1 MPDPEDTSA
10 EAAPPETKVP
20 LPETQAER
28 PGPDPVAEITAQE
41 LSAVMGDGRTQIVD
55 VRDLDFFIGHIPG
68 ARHVPCSEF
77 EECVERL
84 AKEFARSG
92 KLIVFLCMDSVRRAR
107 RCASCFLGYVTE
119 NVPDRHCDIRVL
131 TGGFHHW
138 ENCYAT
144 QVNGSRFISRQ
155 FLFTP
160 RSRNLSPRGVRGEK
174 PAPGRSTSPV
184 VRQIATEGCL
194 PKMFKL
200 TDAKVRPTVAEE
212 SRSATASAASL
223 PAIRPRRQGPIS
235 LSPSSAGGSRLSSM
249 DELPQVNSRVNTVD
263 KMPTMLE
270 ATTYDVLPETAT
282 SDRLPETATSDSM
295 PELQPVL
302 ASDRRAGRILSGQTL
317 PRVPD
322 DSPDQLPHGRRP
334 SRGRQR
340 TAHSPDASPE
350 SEAVRMEGTEQEFAW
365 RGALG
370 LGEKVGV
377 RSISGGCWIRATVT
391 AIGVEQVKV
400 QYESTPGRA
409 CWKLLS
415 RWSDQLRQD
424 KANDPDTGTEVG
436 TTVMVRSLSAGRWHQ
451 AVVTA
456 ATGRQVKVQYFQ
468 GGRCCLKTLDVNSE
482 FIKWCNNGAAVEP
495 AGAAGVEPAASSCGA
510 SGAAAPHAAP
520 RQLWQGGAPSH
531 GLRKH
536 TRSVDIAERDRQV
549 RVDLVAYM
557 SPATLAMYF
566 RSEGTQVVDV
576 RDEEFRRGH
585 IPGARHICHEGF
597 DRELPDLAREFG
609 GSTKTLVF
617 LDADSRILAPR
628 CACSLLRHLES
639 RYGEW
644 RCKIY
649 VLYGGYAAWE
659 RYFIERSP
667 DE

>member
-1 MPDPEDTSA
+1 MPTMLESATYGVLSEISEFTTSDT
-10 EAAPPETKVP
+10 
-20 LPETQAER
+20 LPELRPPQA
-28 PGPDPVAEITAQE
+28 
-41 LSAVMGDGRTQIVD
+41 
-55 VRDLDFFIGHIPG
+55 
-68 ARHVPCSEF
+68 
-77 EECVERL
+77 
-84 AKEFARSG
+84 
-92 KLIVFLCMDSVRRAR
+92 
-107 RCASCFLGYVTE
+107 
-119 NVPDRHCDIRVL
+119 
-131 TGGFHHW
+131 
-138 ENCYAT
+138 
-144 QVNGSRFISRQ
+144 
-155 FLFTP
+155 
-160 RSRNLSPRGVRGEK
+160 
-174 PAPGRSTSPV
+174 
-184 VRQIATEGCL
+184 
-194 PKMFKL
+194 
-200 TDAKVRPTVAEE
+200 
-212 SRSATASAASL
+212 
-223 PAIRPRRQGPIS
+223 
-235 LSPSSAGGSRLSSM
+235 
-249 DELPQVNSRVNTVD
+249 NSQVNTVD

-270 ATTYDVLPETAT
+270 STTYDVLPETAT

-456 ATGRQVKVQYFQ
+456 ALRRQVKVQYFQ
-468 GGRCCLKTLDVNSE
+468 RGRCCLKILDIESE
-482 FIKWCNNGAAVEP
+482 FLKWCKGAAP
-495 AGAAGVEPAASSCGA
+495 AVPSASSCGA
-510 SGAAAPHAAP
+510 PGSVAAHAAP
-520 RQLWQGGAPSH
+520 RQLWQPGAPSH

-536 TRSVDIAERDRQV
+536 IRSVDTVEGDRQA
-549 RVDLVAYM
+549 RPALVAYM

-566 RSEGTQVVDV
+566 MSEGTQVIDV
-576 RDEEFRRGH
+576 RDKEFRRSH
-585 IPGARHICHEGF
+585 IPGARHVCHEGF
-597 DRELPDLAREFG
+597 DRELQGLAHEFA

-617 LDADSRILAPR
+617 MDSDSRILAPR
-628 CACSLLRHLES
+628 CACSLLRHLER

-644 RCKIY
+644 HCKIC
-649 VLYGGYAAWE
+649 VLFGGYAAWE